1 MVKNPHRSLKFSE
14 QLFQSTL
21 SFSDEKAE
29 IQEGE
34 RACLKFHRFLREI
47 SIIKASWLNLT
58 GIILTQAT
66 CLAGIA
72 LVTVKE
78 RQVESSLCEYNW
90 VLGLCYSATEMISR
104 AQLGPDGA
112 ALSPTQ
118 VESVENEDVL
128 KGLEASDSE
137 VLTLSHRALRR
148 TGTDI
153 ASRRPR
159 DDGLDVYTS

>member
-1 MVKNPHRSLKFSE
+1 
-14 QLFQSTL
+14 
-21 SFSDEKAE
+21 
-29 IQEGE
+29 
-34 RACLKFHRFLREI
+34 
-47 SIIKASWLNLT
+47 
-58 GIILTQAT
+58 
-66 CLAGIA
+66 
-72 LVTVKE
+72 
-78 RQVESSLCEYNW
+78 
-90 VLGLCYSATEMISR
+90 MISR